1 MSEGQMTQG
10 AAEAPPTGNTV
21 TGRYLAA
28 KFAAAAGDV
37 KGAAAFY
44 AETLKEDPDN
54 ADLLVRAFMYA
65 AESGDMEQAVS
76 LADRVLA
83 KDADNRPAR
92 LIRQAGAFAK
102 KDYAAVAK
110 DTEGANQGAFSLLTN
125 NVVSAWAIAGTGNTD
140 GAIAMLD
147 ALSTQRGVD
156 GLRLMHKA
164 LIFDFAGR
172 DEEADAAYRQALQVM
187 GTGPRVSDAYGRF
200 LVRRGRLD
208 DAKALYTRVAAEN
221 PGHPIASLAL
231 RDIEAKKPMQAM
243 VSTPA
248 EGVAEAL
255 FGIAASL
262 NDRRSIEVA
271 ILYLNVTL
279 YLRPNFDL
287 ARVLL
292 ASHYER
298 MQKYD
303 MANSFYQR
311 IQAGSPYYAMTQ
323 VQAAINDGRMDN
335 HQAGVAKLKALTERG
350 PVDADAWTALGD
362 LLRSSDRY
370 SEAVAAYDKAV
381 GVLKNDD
388 RRLVQV
394 YYARG
399 VSLERSNRWQEAERD
414 FKSALKMNPERAD
427 VLNYLGYT
435 WVDRGVNLQEAVTM
449 LEKARALRPLDG
461 SIADSVG
468 WAYYRLG
475 RYQEA
480 ARTLEEAVQLAP
492 AAPDINDHLG
502 DAYWRIGR
510 RIDARFQWQHAL
522 QLAQDAKAKEVIQ
535 RKLQFGLDSVAAAG
549 Q

>member
-1 MSEGQMTQG
+1 ME
-10 AAEAPPTGNTV
+10 AAVDTPPPTSNTV

-28 KFAAAAGDV
+28 KFAAASGDV

-44 AETLKEDPDN
+44 AETLKEDPEN
-54 ADLLVRAFMYA
+54 TDLLVRAFMYA
-65 AESGDMEQAVS
+65 AESGDIERAIS
-76 LADRVLA
+76 LSDRVLA

-102 KDYAAVAK
+102 KDYLAVAK
-110 DTEGANQGAFSLLTN
+110 DADPSSSGAFSLLTN

-140 GAIAMLD
+140 GALAMLD
-147 ALSTQRGVD
+147 GLMSQRGVD

-164 LIFDFAGR
+164 LILDVAGR
-172 DEEADAAYRQALQVM
+172 DDEADAAYRQALSVM
-187 GTGPRVSDAYGRF
+187 GMGPRLSDAYGRF
-200 LVRRGRLD
+200 LARKGRYD
-208 DAKALYTRVAAEN
+208 EAKTLYTRVATEN
-221 PGHPIASLAL
+221 PGHPVAGAAL
-231 RDIEAKKPMQAM
+231 RDIEAKRPFQPL
-243 VSTPA
+243 VGNPA

-298 MQKYD
+298 LQKYD
-303 MANSFYQR
+303 MANGYYAR
-311 IQAGSPYYAMTQ
+311 IQSTSPYYSMTQ
-323 VQAAINDGRMDN
+323 VQAAINDGRMGN
-335 HQAGVAKLKALTERG
+335 PETGVAKLKTLTGRG
-350 PVDADAWTALGD
+350 SQDADAWTALGD

-370 SEAVAAYDKAV
+370 GEAVGAYDKAIQ
-381 GVLKNDD
+381 VLKADD
-388 RRLVQV
+388 RRLVQA

-399 VSLERSNRWQEAERD
+399 VSLERSDRWQEAERD
-414 FKSALKMNPERAD
+414 FKQALKMNPERAD

-435 WVDRGVNLQEAVTM
+435 WVDKGVNLQEAVSM

-461 SIADSVG
+461 NIADSVG
-468 WAYYRLG
+468 WAYYKLG

-492 AAPDINDHLG
+492 AASDINDHLG

-522 QLAQDAKAKEVIQ
+522 ALDPDAIQKEIIQ
-535 RKLQFGLDSVAAAG
+535 RKLQFGLDAVSASG
-549 Q
+549 P